1 MSKFDANK
9 LALAGAITAAL
20 CMMLLSILNGLG
32 LYQGATNQMMSW
44 HMYYSPTVGGTVSGM
59 VEAAVITYVVLF
71 VFAWVYNA
79 LGAKK

>member
-32 LYQGATNQMMSW
+32 LYQGATKQMMSW

-71 VFAWVYNA
+71 VFAWVYNT